1 MIVAVAG
8 LAAENVALVLEGVEG
23 HHCARRTAT
32 TTAAFVE
39 EVAVLLQLAS
49 AAVTRQQLI
58 TAIAAAAA
66 IGIEEAGSGAFSEGQ
81 YHRVAPAVDCCL
93 LCLVGS
99 VV

>member
-8 LAAENVALVLEGVEG
+8 LAAANVALVLEGVEG
-23 HHCARRTAT
+23 HHCARSTAAT
-32 TTAAFVE
+32 AAAFVE

-58 TAIAAAAA
+58 TAIAAAA

-81 YHRVAPAVDCCL
+81 YHRVAPAVDCC
-93 LCLVGS
+93 
-99 VV
+99 